1 MPQTILI
8 VDDHRGI
15 RQSCRMLLELEG
27 FLVTEATS
35 WVSFNEVFFHGEKRP
50 DLVLFDINLGT
61 SVSGDKLVEVLKKGR
76 EQLASEDQCKLVLF
90 SSLPEE
96 DVAAR
101 SKKCGADGYI
111 VKDALAKKGGA
122 PFVEK
127 VRSYLK

>member
-1 MPQTILI
+1 
-8 VDDHRGI
+8 
-15 RQSCRMLLELEG
+15 MLLELEG

-35 WVSFNEVFFHGEKRP
+35 WVSFNEVFFHSEKRP

-76 EQLASEDQCKLVLF
+76 GQLSCESQCKLVLF

-111 VKDALAKKGGA
+111 VKDTMADRGGA